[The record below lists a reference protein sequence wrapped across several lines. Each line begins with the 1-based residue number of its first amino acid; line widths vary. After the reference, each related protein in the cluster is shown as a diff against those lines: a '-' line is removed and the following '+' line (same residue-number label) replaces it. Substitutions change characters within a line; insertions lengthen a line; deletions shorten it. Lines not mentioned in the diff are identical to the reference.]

1 MAAYVWMLSPRKD
14 NDFYPIFILI
24 LIAGN
29 NMKAGSYFRTKSLQ
43 DILLE
48 VKTSDP
54 QAISLRRTLNVR
66 DLTAFGIAAV
76 VGAGIFSTIGNAASN
91 GGPAISLLF
100 VFTAVACGFSALCYA
115 EFASMVP
122 VSGSAYTYAYYSL
135 GELIAWIIGWDLLL
149 EYAIGNIAVAIS
161 WSDYFTEFIRGFGW
175 QLPEYLTVDYFT
187 ALNAH
192 KTVMASMSA
201 GSDITH
207 LPSIVQFANQAW
219 LHAPAWGNIR
229 FIADIPALFI
239 VAIITYVVFIGI
251 KESRTTNNIM
261 VAIKLLVIFLV
272 IVAGSFYVHP
282 ENWSPFAPEGVSGVL
297 KGVSAVFFAFIGF
310 DAISTTAEECK
321 NPSRDL
327 PRAIFYSL
335 FICTILYVLIAFV
348 LTGMVKYNELGVGD
362 PLAFVFKKVG
372 LDWISGIIA
381 FTALIAMASVLLIFQ
396 LGQPRIWMSMS
407 RDGLLP
413 KAFSRIHPR
422 YKTPSF
428 ATIITGLVVA
438 IPSLFLNLTE
448 VTDLTSIGTLFAF
461 VVVCSGV
468 LILQNKENKPE
479 GRFKVPF
486 ISSRYIILP
495 LLIVIFTVHIKFNH
509 DYWAGFFS
517 INNSESLVINIM
529 DKLPMLLF
537 MAAGILITWFSFT
550 KKLSLIPVMGL
561 LSCLFLMT
569 KLGHSNWLRFLIW
582 LGIGLVVYFSYSRNN
597 SKLNKGI

>member
-1 MAAYVWMLSPRKD
+1 
-14 NDFYPIFILI
+14 
-24 LIAGN
+24 
-29 NMKAGSYFRTKSLQ
+29 MKGKSLFRRKSLN
-43 DILLE
+43 DILSD
-48 VKTSDP
+48 VKANESRGG
-54 QAISLRRTLNVR
+54 ALNKTLNVR

-76 VGAGIFSTIGNAASN
+76 VGAGIFSTIGNAASE

-100 VFTAVACGFSALCYA
+100 VFTAIACGFSALCYA

-135 GELIAWIIGWDLLL
+135 GELFAWIIGWDLLL

-161 WSDYFTEFIRGFGW
+161 WSEYFTEFIRGFNMHI
-175 QLPEYLTVDYFT
+175 PEYLTIDYVS

-192 KTVMASMSA
+192 KTYASAVAS
-201 GSDITH
+201 GSDVTL
-207 LPSIVQFANQAW
+207 LPSAVRFANQAW
-219 LHAPAWGNIR
+219 QNAPAWGNFR

-261 VAIKLLVIFLV
+261 VGLKLLVIFFV

-282 ENWSPFAPEGVSGVL
+282 ENWSPFAPEGITGVL

-310 DAISTTAEECK
+310 DAISTTAEECR

-327 PRAIFYSL
+327 PRSIFYSL
-335 FICTILYVLIAFV
+335 FICTLLYVLIALV
-348 LTGMVKYNELGVGD
+348 LTGMVRYNELAVGD
-362 PLAFVFKKVG
+362 PLSFVFRKVG
-372 LDWISGIIA
+372 MDWISGIIA
-381 FTALIAMASVLLIFQ
+381 MTALIAMASVLLIFQ

-413 KAFSRIHPR
+413 KAFSRIHPK

-428 ATIITGLVVA
+428 ATIVTGLVVA
-438 IPSLFLNLTE
+438 IPSLFMNLKE

-468 LILQNKENKPE
+468 LILQNNQNKPA
-479 GRFKVPF
+479 GRFEVPF
-486 ISSRYIILP
+486 INSRYIVFP
-495 LLIVIFTVHIKFNH
+495 LLIVSFFLHIKYNPDFWSNFLIL
-509 DYWAGFFS
+509 DRDNG
-517 INNSESLVINIM
+517 LLTGIM
-529 DKLPMLLF
+529 EKFPMMLF
-537 MAAGILITWFSFT
+537 MSASVIISWLSIM
-550 KKLSLIPVMGL
+550 KRLSLIPVLGL

-569 KLGHSNWLRFLIW
+569 ELGSSNWLRFLIW
-582 LGIGLVVYFSYSRNN
+582 LGVGLLVYFGFSRKN
-597 SKLNKGI
+597 SNLNRK

>member
-1 MAAYVWMLSPRKD
+1 
-14 NDFYPIFILI
+14 
-24 LIAGN
+24 
-29 NMKAGSYFRTKSLQ
+29 MKARSLFRTKSLQ
-43 DILLE
+43 DILVE
-48 VKTSDP
+48 VKSND
-54 QAISLRRTLNVR
+54 AAGDSLKRTLNVR

-76 VGAGIFSTIGNAASN
+76 VGAGIFSTIGNASAQ

-161 WSDYFTEFIRGFGW
+161 WSDYFTEFIKGFGW
-175 QLPEYLTVDYFT
+175 QIPEYLTIDYFS
-187 ALNAH
+187 AFHAH
-192 KTVMASMSA
+192 KSVVEALSTGHNISQ
-201 GSDITH
+201 
-207 LPSIVQFANQAW
+207 LPSSVQYANQAW
-219 LHAPAWGNIR
+219 MNAPAFGNMR
-229 FIADIPALFI
+229 LIADLPALFI
-239 VAIITYVVFIGI
+239 VAVITYIVFIGI
-251 KESRTTNNIM
+251 RESRTTNNVM
-261 VAIKLLVIFLV
+261 VAIKLLVLFFV
-272 IVAGSFYVHP
+272 FVAGSFYVHP
-282 ENWSPFAPEGVSGVL
+282 DNWSPFAPEGVAGVL

-335 FICTILYVLIAFV
+335 FICTVLYVLIALV
-348 LTGMVKYNELGVGD
+348 LTGMVNYKELAVGD
-362 PLAFVFKKVG
+362 PLAFVFKRVG

-381 FTALIAMASVLLIFQ
+381 FTALIAMSSVLLVFQ

-413 KAFSRIHPR
+413 RAFSRIHPKF
-422 YKTPSF
+422 KTPSF

-438 IPSLFLNLTE
+438 IPSLFMNLTE

-468 LILQNKENKPE
+468 LILNNKGNKPVS
-479 GRFKVPF
+479 RYQVPF
-486 ISSRYIILP
+486 INSRYILLP
-495 LLIVIFTVHIKFNH
+495 LLAIIFTFHIRYNQDYWREFFSLNTGGNPVIF
-509 DYWAGFFS
+509 
-517 INNSESLVINIM
+517 IM
-529 DKLPMLLF
+529 DKIPMLLF
-537 MAAGILITWFSFT
+537 IAASVMLGWFSM
-550 KKLSLIPVMGL
+550 KKKISLIPALGL

-582 LGIGLVVYFSYSRNN
+582 LGVGLLIYFLYSRHH
-597 SKLNKGI
+597 SKLGGAK

>member
-1 MAAYVWMLSPRKD
+1 
-14 NDFYPIFILI
+14 
-24 LIAGN
+24 
-29 NMKAGSYFRTKSLQ
+29 MKAGSLFRTKSLQ
-43 DILLE
+43 DILVE
-48 VKTSDP
+48 VKSND
-54 QAISLRRTLNVR
+54 AAGISLKRTLNVR

-76 VGAGIFSTIGNAASN
+76 VGAGIFSTIGNAAAQ

-161 WSDYFTEFIRGFGW
+161 WSDYFTEFIKGFGW
-175 QLPEYLTVDYFT
+175 QIPEYLTIDYFS
-187 ALNAH
+187 AFHAH
-192 KTVMASMSA
+192 KNVLAALST
-201 GSDITH
+201 GHNIGL
-207 LPSIVQFANQAW
+207 LPTSVQYANQAW
-219 LHAPAWGNIR
+219 MNAPALGNIR
-229 FIADIPALFI
+229 LIADVPALFI
-239 VAIITYVVFIGI
+239 VAVITYIVFIGI
-251 KESRTTNNIM
+251 RESRTTNNVM
-261 VAIKLLVIFLV
+261 VAIKLLVIFFV

-282 ENWSPFAPEGVSGVL
+282 DNWSPFAPEGVSGVL

-335 FICTILYVLIAFV
+335 FICTLLYVMIALV
-348 LTGMVKYNELGVGD
+348 LTGMVNYKDLAVGD
-362 PLAFVFKKVG
+362 PLAFVFKKAG

-381 FTALIAMASVLLIFQ
+381 FTALIAMSSVLLVFQ

-413 KAFSRIHPR
+413 RAFSRIHPKF
-422 YKTPSF
+422 KTPSF

-438 IPSLFLNLTE
+438 IPSLFMNLTE

-468 LILQNKENKPE
+468 LILNNKGNKPVS
-479 GRFKVPF
+479 RYQVPF
-486 ISSRYIILP
+486 INSRYILLP
-495 LLIVIFTVHIKFNH
+495 LLIIIFTFHIRNNQ
-509 DYWAGFFS
+509 DYWRGFFS
-517 INNSESLVINIM
+517 LNTGGNLVIFIM
-529 DKLPMLLF
+529 DKIPMLFFIGASAMVGWYSLV
-537 MAAGILITWFSFT
+537 
-550 KKLSLIPVMGL
+550 KKISLIPVLGL

-582 LGIGLVVYFSYSRNN
+582 LGVGLLIYFLYSRHR
-597 SKLNKGI
+597 SKLNNTNH

>member
-1 MAAYVWMLSPRKD
+1 MR
-14 NDFYPIFILI
+14 
-24 LIAGN
+24 
-29 NMKAGSYFRTKSLQ
+29 AGSLFRTKSLQ
-43 DILLE
+43 DILVE
-48 VKTSDP
+48 VKSND
-54 QAISLRRTLNVR
+54 AAGLSLKRTLNVR

-76 VGAGIFSTIGNAASN
+76 VGAGIFSTIGNAAAQ

-100 VFTAVACGFSALCYA
+100 IFTAVACGFSALCYA

-175 QLPEYLTVDYFT
+175 QIPEYLTIDYFSAFHAHKSVAT
-187 ALNAH
+187 AL
-192 KTVMASMSA
+192 AS
-201 GSDITH
+201 GTDIGH
-207 LPSIVQFANQAW
+207 LPSAIQYANQAW
-219 LHAPAWGNIR
+219 LNAPAFGNLR
-229 FIADIPALFI
+229 LIADVPALFI
-239 VAIITYVVFIGI
+239 VAVITYIVFIGI
-251 KESRTTNNIM
+251 RESRTTNNIM
-261 VAIKLLVIFLV
+261 VAIKLLVIFFV

-282 ENWSPFAPEGVSGVL
+282 DNWSPFAPEGVSGVL

-335 FICTILYVLIAFV
+335 FICTVLYVLIALV
-348 LTGMVKYNELGVGD
+348 LTGMVHYKELAVGD
-362 PLAFVFKKVG
+362 PLAFVFKKAG

-381 FTALIAMASVLLIFQ
+381 FTALIAMSSVLLVFQ

-413 KAFSRIHPR
+413 KAFSRIHPKF
-422 YKTPSF
+422 KTPSF
-428 ATIITGLVVA
+428 ATIVTGLVVA
-438 IPSLFLNLTE
+438 IPSLFMNLTE

-468 LILQNKENKPE
+468 LILNNKGNKPVS
-479 GRFKVPF
+479 RYQVPF
-486 ISSRYIILP
+486 INSRYILLP
-495 LLIVIFTVHIKFNH
+495 LLVVIFVIHIRYNRQ
-509 DYWAGFFS
+509 YWQEILSLKAGDNLLIF
-517 INNSESLVINIM
+517 IM
-529 DKLPMLLF
+529 DKIPMLIFIVASVLV
-537 MAAGILITWFSFT
+537 GWFSLR
-550 KKLSLIPVMGL
+550 KKISLIPVLGL

-582 LGIGLVVYFSYSRNN
+582 LGAGLLVYFLYSRHH
-597 SKLNKGI
+597 SKVNRKIAQSSNQ